1 MSLPLRIVTVALLWL
16 TINVAGAASSQT
28 AAKPAFPCFKHH
40 GRLMGGLNGITIR
53 LWLIGTNRVLAVEG
67 GVTLPEDANK
77 YFDAASPDFSVIY
90 GDFEI
95 CPLEPDV
102 PGQARRVEVNRFEK
116 LVVQNLKDSS
126 RPPFRLLST
135 WPKQDRAASRE
146 AP

>member
-1 MSLPLRIVTVALLWL
+1 
-16 TINVAGAASSQT
+16 
-28 AAKPAFPCFKHH
+28 
-40 GRLMGGLNGITIR
+40 MGGLNGIAIR
-53 LWLIGTNRVLAVEG
+53 LWLIGTNRVLAVDG
-67 GVTLPEDANK
+67 GVTLPEDAYK

-102 PGQARRVEVNRFEK
+102 PGRARRVEVNGFEK

-126 RPPFRLLST
+126 RSPFRLRST
-135 WPKQDRAASRE
+135 WPKQDRAASPK